1 MILIKLYEKF
11 KIFGMLDIFSII
23 FNMYFAT
30 EMYDLDNV
38 SIVFLLYLF
47 KIILFCSKI
56 VCP

>member
-11 KIFGMLDIFSII
+11 KTFGMLDIFSII

-30 EMYDLDNV
+30 EMYGLDNV
-38 SIVFLLYLF
+38 SIVFLLYFF
-47 KIILFCSKI
+47 KIILSCSKI

>member
-1 MILIKLYEKF
+1 MILIKLCEKF
-11 KIFGMLDIFSII
+11 KTFGMLDIFSII

-38 SIVFLLYLF
+38 SIVFLLYFF

>member
-1 MILIKLYEKF
+1 VILIKLYEKF
-11 KIFGMLDIFSII
+11 KTFGMLDIFSII

-38 SIVFLLYLF
+38 SIVFLLYFF